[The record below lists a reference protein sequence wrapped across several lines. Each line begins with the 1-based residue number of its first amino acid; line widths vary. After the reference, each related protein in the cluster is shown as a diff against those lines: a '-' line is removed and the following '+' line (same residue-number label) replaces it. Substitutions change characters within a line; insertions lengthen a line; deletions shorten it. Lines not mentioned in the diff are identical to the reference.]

1 MGKGAHS
8 DDDGT
13 PYDQPLEEMEFL
25 RSACSAA
32 QRGELDKLTRML
44 QRKPHLVDGDGVGG
58 NSGYTPLH
66 YASREGQVECAA
78 LLLRSGADVNRAT
91 AAGGAT
97 PLHRAAYTARKKGD
111 RKREE
116 TCCFKQHNSLLH
128 FFFTTSA

>member
-1 MGKGAHS
+1 MGKGGH
-8 DDDGT
+8 DDDEGT

-44 QRKPHLVDGDGVGG
+44 ARKPHLVDGDGVGG

-91 AAGGAT
+91 AAGG
-97 PLHRAAYTARKKGD
+97 
-111 RKREE
+111 
-116 TCCFKQHNSLLH
+116 
-128 FFFTTSA
+128 